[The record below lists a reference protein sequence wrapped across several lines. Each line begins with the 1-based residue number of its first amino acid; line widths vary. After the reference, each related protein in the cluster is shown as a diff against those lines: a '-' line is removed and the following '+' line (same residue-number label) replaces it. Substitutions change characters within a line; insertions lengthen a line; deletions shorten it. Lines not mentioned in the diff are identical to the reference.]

1 MLPIEGLEA
10 IASLIPIKSHLHK
23 LAGRSQLC
31 SASLPENHLIKTLI
45 DDPLNTHLN
54 SPPHS
59 INSLTDRQKTS
70 IKGHI
75 IDSNNKLY
83 GVFPSFSSLNPE
95 FILGSRIINI
105 FPDQFSFNLA
115 SKGKNASTCS
125 QQLDDMTI
133 QASTSSHTVI
143 VVSDVSIKNNI
154 ATSILHIHI
163 RDQPLVK
170 MVHHTA
176 FVTSTEAELFA
187 IRCSINQACNK
198 ENISKVIVITDF
210 IHTAKKIFDT
220 KSHPYQIHTLV
231 ILNKLRQFFTR
242 CQDNHIEFWECP
254 SVIYKSTCPENYIP
268 MVMPSLNPTS
278 PPSMAATF
286 LATCHMAVLQPS
298 GYSVFHGG
306 DTPIQLGLP

>member
-1 MLPIEGLEA
+1 MKILGKMQRRAAIWILGAFKTLPMEGLEA
-10 IASLIPIKSHLHK
+10 IAGLIPIKSYLYK
-23 LAGRSQLC
+23 LTGRSQLC
-31 SASLPENHLIKTLI
+31 SASLSENHLIKTLM
-45 DDPLNTHLN
+45 DDSLNTHLN

-70 IKGHI
+70 VKGHI

-83 GVFPSFSSLNPE
+83 RVFPSFSSLNPE

-133 QASTSSHTVI
+133 QASTFPHTVI
-143 VVSDVSIKNNI
+143 VVSDTSIKNNI
-154 ATSILHIHI
+154 ATSISHIHI
-163 RDQPLVK
+163 HDQPLVK
-170 MVHHTA
+170 IVHHVV
-176 FVTSTEAELFA
+176 FVTSTEVELFA
-187 IRCSINQACNK
+187 IRCGINQACNK
-198 ENISKVIVITDF
+198 ENISKVIIITDS
-210 IHTAKKIFDT
+210 IHMAKKIFDT

-254 SVIYKSTCPENYIP
+254 SRLRWNFHKFVDKDSKSFKP
-268 MVMPSLNPTS
+268 
-278 PPSMAATF
+278 
-286 LATCHMAVLQPS
+286 
-298 GYSVFHGG
+298 
-306 DTPIQLGLP
+306 TPIFLNKTS